1 MNPRENPLPVAAGRH
16 VELEIAY
23 QGGERERLSLDVVP
37 DAAADFARGMLGEN
51 TPLAQAIL
59 GARAGDVIAYHTGDA
74 LEVRILDV
82 QLELSGKP
90 VDLTRRREETERKAR
105 RQSDQTNLIIFASS
119 VNNKWGDYDPGAL
132 QDDED
137 DDEQ

>member
-1 MNPRENPLPVAAGRH
+1 MLPEDQKNLDIQTGRH
-16 VELEIAY
+16 VELEILY
-23 QGGERERLSLDVVP
+23 DGGEIEQLSLDIVS
-37 DAAADFARGMLGEN
+37 DSAADFARGMLGET

-59 GARAGDVIAYHTGDA
+59 GAAAGDVIAYHAGDA

-82 QLELSGKP
+82 RLELTGKP

-137 DDEQ
+137 E